1 MNAEAKTLAAKLR
14 EAASRPGRDNP
25 DYICVITGA
34 DALAAADFLDRLSAP
49 VEGVGLTRYRITD
62 RTYQAAA
69 IRSLSTED

>member
-1 MNAEAKTLAAKLR
+1 MNAEAKTLAAR
-14 EAASRPGRDNP
+14 MRA
-25 DYICVITGA
+25 ITDPNVEPTRGQY
-34 DALAAADFLDRLSAP
+34 DALCDEAADFLDRLSAP